1 MRIQHSTP
9 LCLLIYKFLLLLIP
23 LIAKSFPDEYNNV
36 NSGGNFQFRSRGGRG
51 RTCPNNGGFG
61 HANKPIFQIYG
72 KIGHVAAKCYGRF
85 DISFLGIDSIN
96 SVSSSRQTNVVFTSN
111 STYHEWYDDSCA
123 TNHVTIDMN
132 NLNIKANYMGN
143 EKLMVGNGSKLT
155 ISHVRNSF
163 LPCKNSS
170 KPLLLNII
178 LHVSHIT
185 KNLLSISQF
194 TKDNNVLIEFY
205 HDYCLIKDKASKKIL
220 VEEALRNGLYQLDFP

>member
-1 MRIQHSTP
+1 MRGLADNLNSIGQVITDEDSFLYILARFGPKYESIVVNLTSRND
-9 LCLLIYKFLLLLIP
+9 CLTLQ
-23 LIAKSFPDEYNNV
+23 E
-36 NSGGNFQFRSRGGRG
+36 FRSRGGRG

-143 EKLMVGNGSKLT
+143 EKLM
-155 ISHVRNSF
+155 
-163 LPCKNSS
+163 
-170 KPLLLNII
+170 
-178 LHVSHIT
+178 
-185 KNLLSISQF
+185 
-194 TKDNNVLIEFY
+194 
-205 HDYCLIKDKASKKIL
+205 DKASKKIL
-220 VEEALRNGLYQLDFP
+220 VEEALRNGLYQLDLP